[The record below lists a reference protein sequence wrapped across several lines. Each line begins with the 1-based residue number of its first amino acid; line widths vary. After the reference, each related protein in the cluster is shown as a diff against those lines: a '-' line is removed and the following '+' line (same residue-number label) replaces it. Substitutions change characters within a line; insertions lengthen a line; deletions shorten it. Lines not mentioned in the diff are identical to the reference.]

1 MARDGSGT
9 YTRVSNSFT
18 APISGTPISP
28 TDADAFW
35 DELDAEITD
44 SLSRSGKGGMS
55 ADLDM
60 NNNDI
65 NEIKTAVFQGSTSGN
80 TTLIATAIAG
90 TTTLMLPAATDTL
103 VTQTQLDAK
112 AAGAASS
119 TDNAAARYDS
129 TTGKIIQNSALII
142 ADTTGAISRA
152 GGGGIPIQG
161 SNTNST
167 TAAGDVGQLL
177 EDIDNN
183 VSLTTATATN
193 ISSISLTAGNWLIFG
208 GVLFT
213 GTGTTQATELWASI
227 NTVTATNVFTQGQ
240 CVRLR
245 GSTYTDPLL
254 GFPLGPLPVS
264 LSGTTTYY
272 LNAQAN
278 FTVST
283 LTCSGKIY
291 AIRLP

>member
-44 SLSRSGKGGMS
+44 SLSRTGKGGMS

-90 TTTLMLPAATDTL
+90 TTTLTLPAATDTL

-119 TDNAAARYDS
+119 TDNAAARFDS

-142 ADTTGAISRA
+142 ADTTGAISRS

-161 SNTNST
+161 TNTNGT
-167 TAAGDVGQLL
+167 TAAGNVGEYTEDV
-177 EDIDNN
+177 DNS
-183 VSLTTATATN
+183 VSLTTATPTN
-193 ISSISLTAGNWLIFG
+193 ISSISLAAGNWLIFG

-213 GTGTTQATELWASI
+213 GTGTTQATELFASI
-227 NTVTATNVFTQGQ
+227 NTVTATNTFTQGQ

-245 GSTYTDPLL
+245 GTTYTDPLL

-272 LNAQAN
+272 LNAQAT

-283 LTCSGKIY
+283 LTCSGKLY